1 MNRQNHPFPLQVPK
15 FATASD
21 LKALGWQSLVFYNQL
36 RFLTSRRKTNGFWI
50 NLSSKSLKKRF
61 GKHYATHIAALAKSD
76 WIQVNGRYRNA
87 EGGFTKSFR
96 LSSKTF
102 CGKHKEHLALL
113 GKTAWLKFTRK
124 YSANDSDLSSD
135 YLKLIKERHDLL
147 SIPFIPRS
155 RRGKLLK
162 AKLDC
167 KIANLS
173 QGENRRVYSTII
185 MAKKDTR
192 KNVQLERKG
201 KLVNVDV
208 TAMAQQILNI
218 GINDPQWEKWIERDF
233 FTCMSKSLDLP
244 YSREKL
250 KELFMKVNSRSTT
263 HHEGP
268 FISSYLRKEFPPIM
282 KRVDQFNSFSTVQ
295 METQKR
301 EASLIES
308 FILSHKHLTLIPAHD
323 GVFCGENQ
331 ALETHESLERF
342 LKKKGLL
349 GLAKIKSDLPH
360 LRRKTICDI
369 LADIP
374 ECPAFAQNSA

>member
-1 MNRQNHPFPLQVPK
+1 
-15 FATASD
+15 
-21 LKALGWQSLVFYNQL
+21 
-36 RFLTSRRKTNGFWI
+36 
-50 NLSSKSLKKRF
+50 
-61 GKHYATHIAALAKSD
+61 
-76 WIQVNGRYRNA
+76 
-87 EGGFTKSFR
+87 
-96 LSSKTF
+96 
-102 CGKHKEHLALL
+102 
-113 GKTAWLKFTRK
+113 
-124 YSANDSDLSSD
+124 
-135 YLKLIKERHDLL
+135 
-147 SIPFIPRS
+147 
-155 RRGKLLK
+155 
-162 AKLDC
+162 
-167 KIANLS
+167 
-173 QGENRRVYSTII
+173 
-185 MAKKDTR
+185 
-192 KNVQLERKG
+192 
-201 KLVNVDV
+201 
-208 TAMAQQILNI
+208 MAQQILNI

-250 KELFMKVNSRSTT
+250 KELFMKVISRSTT

-268 FISSYLRKEFPPIM
+268 LISSYLRKEFPPIM